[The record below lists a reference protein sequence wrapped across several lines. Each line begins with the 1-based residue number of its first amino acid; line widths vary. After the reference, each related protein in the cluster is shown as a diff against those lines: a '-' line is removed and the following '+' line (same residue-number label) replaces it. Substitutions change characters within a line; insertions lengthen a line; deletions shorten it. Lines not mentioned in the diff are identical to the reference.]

1 MPTTPDTTR
10 HRNVAA
16 LRSRADEENTGVV
29 SILVDQ
35 FQELSR
41 SQRDQGE
48 RLASVATSMAI
59 QNDQLRTIAA
69 NVELIRAHIS
79 ECPARSGWT
88 PLLANVRD
96 LQILQAETAKAPK
109 DLKPTGYDSSGPV
122 SIIPLKI
129 KGRQLSPIVQ
139 ILTAIATAIGAGLAG
154 YLAK

>member
-48 RLASVATSMAI
+48 RLASVATSMTI
-59 QNDQLRTIAA
+59 QNEQLRTIAA
-69 NVELIRAHIS
+69 NVELIRAHIG
-79 ECPARSGWT
+79 ECPARSGWA
-88 PLLANVRD
+88 PLVANVRD
-96 LQILQAETAKAPK
+96 LQILREDSNKPAKTTSYTA
-109 DLKPTGYDSSGPV
+109 DGPV

-129 KGRQLSPIVQ
+129 KGRQLSPVVQ
-139 ILTAIATAIGAGLAG
+139 IITAIATAIGAGLAG

>member
-1 MPTTPDTTR
+1 M
-10 HRNVAA
+10 AA

-48 RLASVATSMAI
+48 RLASVATSMTI
-59 QNDQLRTIAA
+59 QNEQLRTIAA
-69 NVELIRAHIS
+69 NVELIRAHIG
-79 ECPARSGWT
+79 ECPARSGWA
-88 PLLANVRD
+88 PLVSSVRD
-96 LQILQAETAKAPK
+96 LQILQAENAKAPK
-109 DLKPTGYDSSGPV
+109 ATSYDGSGPV

>member
-1 MPTTPDTTR
+1 MPTTPETSR

-48 RLASVATSMAI
+48 RLASVATSMTI
-59 QNDQLRTIAA
+59 QNEQLRTIAA
-69 NVELIRAHIS
+69 NVELIRAHIG
-79 ECPARSGWT
+79 ECPARSGWA
-88 PLLANVRD
+88 PLVANVRD
-96 LQILQAETAKAPK
+96 LQILREDPKPPKTASYTA
-109 DLKPTGYDSSGPV
+109 DGPV

-129 KGRQLSPIVQ
+129 KGRQLSPVVQ
-139 ILTAIATAIGAGLAG
+139 IITAIATAIGAGLAG